1 MSPYGARSAENR
13 HFLDGLLQHGMIVAT
28 QGTTIS
34 IHQTLEQGIP
44 CIALHFA
51 LPRGCQ
57 SNGKKTIPIIVPSAC
72 LGTTILGHT
81 DIFYALIEEII
92 VWLAGV
98 GPKHTLIRVY
108 HNNHNQRLPQSSSGE
123 QPHNGFESFINSLRH
138 SHIHFPGLG
147 QASGAL
153 GVMEVAQARTSS
165 HQVSADF
172 TVALTLENRQ
182 QVSIFLPHSVGQLPF
197 DWVLDW
203 LEVQYR
209 FASRV

>member
-13 HFLDGLLQHGMIVAT
+13 DFLDGILQHDVIVAT
-28 QGTTIS
+28 QGATIS
-34 IHQTLEQGIP
+34 VDQTVAQGIP
-44 CIALHFA
+44 CMGLNFL
-51 LPRGCQ
+51 LPRECQ
-57 SNGKKTIPIIVPSAC
+57 SNGVKTIPVLVPNAC

-92 VWLAGV
+92 VWLAGL

-108 HNNHNQRLPQSSSGE
+108 HNNHNQRLLQSFSGE

-138 SHIHFPGLG
+138 SQGHSPSLG
-147 QASGAL
+147 QTSGAL

-172 TVALTLENRQ
+172 IVALTLNNRQ
-182 QVSIFLPHSVGQLPF
+182 RISLFLPRSVGQLPF

-209 FASRV
+209 FAS